1 MIMEYV
7 RMKTKPTVTF
17 LKIWYFSCRSL
28 DVCGFFCVCV
38 KEVWKYVPNNFQSER
53 CLLKC
58 ILFNFLFSSTS
69 RLGKGDYTIS
79 DETLMESER
88 LTWSSQFHRFFSFLF
103 FQIMRIQH
111 TWFLAACSGA
121 QVPQSNSSRRSSPL
135 QLCGAGADQ
144 ASYLYSFHEK
154 KQERRVR
161 KELQLKLWLLV
172 LPSSAW
178 M

>member
-7 RMKTKPTVTF
+7 RMKTKPTVKF

-28 DVCGFFCVCV
+28 DVCVLVFFVCV

-88 LTWSSQFHRFFSFLF
+88 LTWSSPFHRFFSFLF
-103 FQIMRIQH
+103 FFKSWEYNIPG
-111 TWFLAACSGA
+111 F
-121 QVPQSNSSRRSSPL
+121 
-135 QLCGAGADQ
+135 
-144 ASYLYSFHEK
+144 
-154 KQERRVR
+154 
-161 KELQLKLWLLV
+161 WLLAVEPRFLNPIAPAGV
-172 LPSSAW
+172 LLCNSVELVLTRLCISLFSTLL
-178 M
+178 MRRNRRGE